1 MARGQWDLERARR
14 HFAKAHDARPTSAVA
29 LRELAATAQEVGDTS
44 AAFAHWK
51 ALLLLP
57 LDETGAVRRSDAL
70 VGLARLYEDEGE
82 RAKAAELYAHALAVA
97 PDHEEAQR
105 GAARTR

>member
-1 MARGQWDLERARR
+1 LT
-14 HFAKAHDARPTSAVA
+14 KAHGAAPDWSLA
-29 LRELAATAQEVGDTS
+29 LRELAAAAQEAGDVGE
-44 AAFAHWK
+44 AFTHWK

-57 LDETGAVRRSDAL
+57 LDESGDVRRSDAL

-82 RAKAAELYAHALAVA
+82 RAKASELYAHALAAA
-97 PDHEEAQR
+97 PDHEEAAR